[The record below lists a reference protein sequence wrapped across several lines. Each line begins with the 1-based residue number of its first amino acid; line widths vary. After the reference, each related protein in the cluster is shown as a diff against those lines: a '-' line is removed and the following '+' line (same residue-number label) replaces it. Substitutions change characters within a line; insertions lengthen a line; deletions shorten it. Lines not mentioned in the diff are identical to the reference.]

1 MDGLG
6 RWASDRWRLAGQV
19 EGLPICPGDYR
30 SGPSVPGF
38 IPRAPPGSQWSPGAG
53 HAPRQAPPLA
63 AGPGASGRGGGSWP
77 GLSCL
82 AAPSGLCPRWP
93 PPSPTPPPP
102 GPAGGWRET
111 VHLVTSRCLAPSGPP
126 GESGY
131 CHYPHLTTREAE
143 THVVTEMS
151 RPRTP
156 VGCSVST
163 GLRCLPLALSV
174 TLSSRRGRWPSG
186 DHPGGSGFKSWLCR
200 LLAVLPWAGPF
211 ASWSLPLLNRPVGG
225 RGGVVKMEP
234 PSTD

>member
-1 MDGLG
+1 MGLG
-6 RWASDRWRLAGQV
+6 QMEGSGAGRGSPDLSQGLRVWAFGPRLYSLGASRQPMEPRGWPRPPARPRPWPLAR
-19 EGLPICPGDYR
+19 GLPG
-30 SGPSVPGF
+30 GEGE
-38 IPRAPPGSQWSPGAG
+38 AG
-53 HAPRQAPPLA
+53 R
-63 AGPGASGRGGGSWP
+63 AGPACGSLGA
-77 GLSCL
+77 LSSVATSL
-82 AAPSGLCPRWP
+82 PHPH
-93 PPSPTPPPP
+93 PPP

-200 LLAVLPWAGPF
+200 LLAVLPRAGPF
-211 ASWSLPLLNRPVGG
+211 ASWSLPLLIRKMGG
-225 RGGVVKMEP
+225 GGVKMEP
-234 PSTD
+234 PSAD

>member
-6 RWASDRWRLAGQV
+6 RWASDRWRVAGQV
-19 EGLPICPGDYR
+19 EGLPICPRDYR

-82 AAPSGLCPRWP
+82 RLPRSLGSLSSVATSLP
-93 PPSPTPPPP
+93 HPHPPP

-151 RPRTP
+151 GPGTP
-156 VGCSVST
+156 VGYSVST
-163 GLRCLPLALSV
+163 GLRCVPLAFSV

-186 DHPGGSGFKSWLCR
+186 DHPGGWGFKSWLCR
-200 LLAVLPWAGPF
+200 FTRCVAPGRSVCLL
-211 ASWSLPLLNRPVGG
+211 
-225 RGGVVKMEP
+225 EP
-234 PSTD
+234 PSAHPEDGGGGGG